1 MEFIHGESRK
11 QVILLPDCLGDYVTV
26 VLDRSG
32 KVVTDSVN
40 RGTFNFALGIAH
52 FDLDMAPYYKWGN
65 DPIDRLTT
73 KILNRVTGIYGGPTP
88 KGIFK

>member
-11 QVILLPDCLGDYVTV
+11 QVILLPDCFDDYVTV
-26 VLDRSG
+26 VSDRSG

-40 RGTFNFALGIAH
+40 RGTFNFDQLFGH
-52 FDLDMAPYYKWGN
+52 FDLDVSPYNKWGN
-65 DPIDRLTT
+65 DPIDLLTT
-73 KILNRVTGIYGGPTP
+73 NIFNRTTGIYGGPTP